1 MPLNYRQGFKLKW
14 DRNTFERL
22 QKPIIADFVEKHCP
36 HCLKTKYFLSDK
48 GRHEDESVED
58 CCEASVC
65 YFCIR
70 NKDEC

>member
-1 MPLNYRQGFKLKW
+1 M
-14 DRNTFERL
+14 DTFELL
-22 QKPIIADFVEKHCP
+22 QRPIIADFVEKHCP

-48 GRHEDESVED
+48 GRHEVESVED